1 MQGSSIE
8 DRVSGAGE
16 VTPALVEG
24 LRAVLKD
31 ESLDGTF
38 RGAAI
43 SLPANSEL
51 IALIPEADPV
61 LIYKIRCACAL
72 PPRPIDVSPV
82 NTYPQRP
89 GHNCSMPDA

>member
-1 MQGSSIE
+1 MQGSSVE
-8 DRVSGAGE
+8 DRVSAAGG

-38 RGAAI
+38 RAAAI

-61 LIYKIRCACAL
+61 LIHTIRCTARQKISPCTL
-72 PPRPIDVSPV
+72 NKPPPSPPHPMH
-82 NTYPQRP
+82 TQ
-89 GHNCSMPDA
+89 A